1 MKKDSGVSIKRKKS
15 SRRLFWITLVSVVLV
30 GGTLVGA
37 FVVRHQAALRQ
48 KEAEANQIT
57 TTPPAPKPVRVSSK
71 MMFVGTTFWGRY
83 INDWSQKSELKYA
96 YPFSRLNEFGRENY
110 DAWIAGLECPTSPRI
125 NMTSA
130 QMEANLQFNCR
141 PEYLPEAA
149 KFFTV
154 FGLANNHTDNQGVK
168 GFEETKEELEKV
180 GIQYFGH
187 YDPENFDDI
196 CEIIAMPAKVKM
208 SNGKIIEGKL
218 PVALCGYHGFIK
230 NPSKKSRAVV
240 QEYAKYFP
248 TIAMPHSGVE
258 YKPAPDAIKTN
269 LYRELIDNGADA
281 VLGDHPHWVQTTEA
295 YNGKLIVYSMGNF
308 MFDQQRSVEVTRSA
322 AIVLDLELASV
333 SSQDI
338 KSWLDLGKT
347 CGKFKDDCLTEAQAK
362 NLVKPAYKFTFSV
375 VGTDNSNKIVKP
387 ATEAQTAS
395 ILDRLKWSQTIQGL
409 QAPYFGN

>member
-1 MKKDSGVSIKRKKS
+1 MKIKKS
-15 SRRLFWITLVSVVLV
+15 NHPPKPLVLLVSMMALVVLA
-30 GGTLVGA
+30 LVTSKI
-37 FVVRHQAALRQ
+37 VLERSTEPDTIIRV
-48 KEAEANQIT
+48 N
-57 TTPPAPKPVRVSSK
+57 TPPPPQPTAVKSK

-83 INDWSQKSELKYA
+83 INDWSQKSDLKYA
-96 YPFSRLNEFGRENY
+96 YPFSRLSEFGREDY

-180 GIQYFGH
+180 NIQYFGH

-208 SNGKIIEGKL
+208 SNNKTIDGKL

-230 NPSKKSRAVV
+230 NPSKQSRAVV

-258 YKPAPDAIKTN
+258 YKPAPDTIKIN

-295 YNGKLIVYSMGNF
+295 YNGRLIVYSMGNF

-322 AIVLDLELASV
+322 AITLDLESDNI
-333 SSQDI
+333 SSKDL
-338 KSWLDLGKT
+338 KFWLDLGKT
-347 CGKFKDDCLTEAQAK
+347 CGKFKDDCLAKAQEK
-362 NLVKPAYKFTFSV
+362 DLEKPTYKFTFGV

-409 QAPYFGN
+409 QAPYFGE